1 MTSEYRQNS
10 GSANSG
16 TTPGRFFDSP
26 MKAKS
31 SSALNLFS
39 SNPSTTTTTLSPSAS
54 SPTPHSSHPS
64 QNGFH
69 QSPLSTIDQHTPAS
83 LPPPPSAFSSPPSS
97 PLESLLSHLCS
108 LEIQNLKI
116 KKILNTLDLKLLKDR
131 VRSLESENKAL
142 VERLKIECPDIVIH
156 SRPPY
161 SSPTERG
168 GNGFISI
175 DFTSDNGLEY
185 ECFGLSEIPTFPEFQ
200 IENERIQ
207 FTSPPRHLSTPERT
221 LKNPLIEQKMF
232 RNYSVGSSRLSLA
245 NRFSLEWGDEAR
257 QHLRSQSVDGILP
270 RQHNLEV
277 ALSSMRLSTLE
288 PLLEMEVK
296 KNFLEFCIIG
306 VKRSI
311 LCGKQLPTFGP
322 CQRAEILDN
331 FPHQHHPF
339 IDSMA
344 DFAFPA
350 GVGLLMTDS
359 KIYAEHLRS
368 QKCDQ
373 YNVFQFSDSY
383 GTLTYACCLI
393 VNETIPLNPLKS
405 AKTIKA
411 LKYLEHLERC
421 GHVILRFMK
430 RAHRRSRNLE
440 RKVILNKKGDVVGY
454 LMVKKSD
461 PSHAS
466 LHSSNTAKPSP
477 LKERFLNRKP
487 VNKSASVAE
496 VSSSNSS
503 KSSASLNDSNPPN
516 KLNELLGSK
525 ISKFKE
531 DVKNRLK
538 KGQEVPRN
546 GGAELPGGVGNL
558 RSKSA
563 SYLSQAKKTAPAKA
577 EWQYVVTQRAYCIL
591 SAQPQHALL
600 FQVTSPRS
608 SSFFPSTISPIPD
621 PIRRSSRRSPY
632 ESAS

>member
-1 MTSEYRQNS
+1 
-10 GSANSG
+10 
-16 TTPGRFFDSP
+16 
-26 MKAKS
+26 
-31 SSALNLFS
+31 
-39 SNPSTTTTTLSPSAS
+39 
-54 SPTPHSSHPS
+54 
-64 QNGFH
+64 
-69 QSPLSTIDQHTPAS
+69 
-83 LPPPPSAFSSPPSS
+83 
-97 PLESLLSHLCS
+97 LESLLSHLCS

-116 KKILNTLDLKLLKDR
+116 KKILNNLDLKLLKDR
-131 VRSLESENKAL
+131 VRSLENENRSL
-142 VERLKIECPDIVIH
+142 VERLKVEYPDIAIH
-156 SRPPY
+156 SRPTY
-161 SSPTERG
+161 TSATERG

-185 ECFGLSEIPTFPEFQ
+185 ECFGLSEIPTFPEFL
-200 IENERIQ
+200 IENDRIQ
-207 FTSPPRHLSTPERT
+207 FTSPPRHLSAPEKT
-221 LKNPLIEQKMF
+221 LINALTDQKRF

-245 NRFSLEWGDEAR
+245 NRFSLEWGDETH
-257 QHLRSQSVDGILP
+257 QHLRSQSVDAILP

-277 ALSSMRLSTLE
+277 AISSMRLSTLE

-306 VKRSI
+306 AKRSI
-311 LCGKQLPTFGP
+311 LCGKQLPSFGP

-350 GVGLLMTDS
+350 GVGLFMTDS
-359 KIYAEHLRS
+359 KVYAEHIRS

-393 VNETIPLNPLKS
+393 VNETIPLNPVKS

-421 GHVILRFMK
+421 GNVILRFMK
-430 RAHRRSRNLE
+430 RAHRRTRSYE
-440 RKVILNKKGDVVGY
+440 RKVVLNKKGDVVGY
-454 LMVKKSD
+454 MMVKRND
-461 PSHAS
+461 NTHAS
-466 LHSSNTAKPSP
+466 SHTSTAAKSSP
-477 LKERFLNRKP
+477 LKERFLNRKL

-503 KSSASLNDSNPPN
+503 KSSASLNDSVPSP
-516 KLNELLGSK
+516 KLNELFGSK

-531 DVKNRLK
+531 DVKNRMK
-538 KGQEVPRN
+538 KGQDVPRN
-546 GGAELPGGVGNL
+546 GGAELPGGVANI
-558 RSKSA
+558 RSKSS
-563 SYLSQAKKTAPAKA
+563 SYLGQTKKSVPSKA

-600 FQVTSPRS
+600 FQVTFHPPLFSLTPC
-608 SSFFPSTISPIPD
+608 P
-621 PIRRSSRRSPY
+621 
-632 ESAS
+632 